1 MSSVSEPGTEGSNSQ
16 KAHCEQSR
24 SVQRCGKGQC
34 WYSAQKV
41 KWQQTYVWQCHKV
54 TILSGVKTSWVTKIA
69 LRELHSDTLWVALS
83 FKVCEWVR
91 HPWDLSRSSICSIY
105 KGINALYWPRIIN
118 YQLLPPH
125 SVLYCPVLKIWFGP
139 PNADFWSVWSSQKAR
154 KFRQIRLTTKVRILC
169 FEWSVYV
176 SRHETCYVVITWIM
190 KSRQWHKH

>member
-1 MSSVSEPGTEGSNSQ
+1 MYVRASKQPVWIDESDTNVTPGRVHIMSSVSEPGTEGSNSQ

-54 TILSGVKTSWVTKIA
+54 TILSGVKTSWVTEIA

-91 HPWDLSRSSICSIY
+91 HPWDLSRSPLCSIY
-105 KGINALYWPRIIN
+105 KRTNVLYWASIIN
-118 YQLLPPH
+118 YQLLPLQ
-125 SVLYCPVLKIWFGP
+125 SVLYWPSTQLHHLVTHSWA
-139 PNADFWSVWSSQKAR
+139 N
-154 KFRQIRLTTKVRILC
+154 
-169 FEWSVYV
+169 
-176 SRHETCYVVITWIM
+176 WI
-190 KSRQWHKH
+190 

>member
-91 HPWDLSRSSICSIY
+91 HPWDLSRSPLCSIY
-105 KGINALYWPRIIN
+105 KGINARTARTVANDHLGNPSS
-118 YQLLPPH
+118 
-125 SVLYCPVLKIWFGP
+125 SVLLHSFTKRTVLRMTNI
-139 PNADFWSVWSSQKAR
+139 QKELA
-154 KFRQIRLTTKVRILC
+154 LSWKV
-169 FEWSVYV
+169 VDN
-176 SRHETCYVVITWIM
+176 
-190 KSRQWHKH
+190 Q